1 MAGFEFNVSDPLRCE
16 DHRGD
21 LKGRAMTS
29 DWPTYRLVLH
39 DNVTGEV
46 IGTATVLDSHRLYV
60 GQDIGG
66 YRIARVRPES
76 TRKEGHVDVV
86 KVTENS

>member
-1 MAGFEFNVSDPLRCE
+1 MFLIHLGARVTG
-16 DHRGD
+16 GD
-21 LKGRAMTS
+21 LRERAMKS

-46 IGTATVLDSHRLYV
+46 IGTATVLDSHRLNA
-60 GQDIGG
+60 GEDIGG

-76 TRKEGHVDVV
+76 TREEGHVDVV
-86 KVTENS
+86 KITEKS